1 VKIKKELKN
10 ATFEWEEESK
20 TFSFTDS
27 NNNKITLNKVYGF
40 ALMRFIL
47 RIAQKNFAKNKI
59 AKKQAEELI
68 EITEEQYEDPRQQKF
83 NF

>member
-59 AKKQAEELI
+59 TKKQVEELV

>member
-1 VKIKKELKN
+1 MKIKKELKN

-59 AKKQAEELI
+59 TKKQVEELI
-68 EITEEQYEDPRQQKF
+68 ETTEEQYEDPRQQKF

>member
-1 VKIKKELKN
+1 MKIKKELKN

>member
-1 VKIKKELKN
+1 MKIKKELKN

-47 RIAQKNFAKNKI
+47 RIAQKNFAKK
-59 AKKQAEELI
+59 
-68 EITEEQYEDPRQQKF
+68 
-83 NF
+83 

>member
-1 VKIKKELKN
+1 MKIKKELKN

-59 AKKQAEELI
+59 AKKQVEELV

>member
-1 VKIKKELKN
+1 MKIKKELKN

-59 AKKQAEELI
+59 TKKQVEELV

>member
-1 VKIKKELKN
+1 MKIKKELKN

-47 RIAQKNFAKNKI
+47 RIAQKNFAKSKI
-59 AKKQAEELI
+59 TKKQVEELV